1 VTAIYGLG
9 LSCPLGRTARSAVA
23 AITAGLCRFQLIDS
37 VLDSAGEAA
46 RASRMPSLSEEQPL
60 ERALFFARDALR
72 EALAGVQAL
81 GPCEMPIY
89 IATGGATQE
98 AERARLRE
106 ALSDAAPPTV
116 TLRWV
121 LNSISLGGR
130 AAGGAALTA
139 GIAAL
144 KNAPLV
150 LVGGL
155 DSQSA
160 DSTLAMLSA
169 NNMLLGDSNPD
180 GRIPGEGAA
189 FVLLGRPRVLRV
201 AAPLAFVTAIA
212 SAVDPR
218 PFSHPAPN
226 QAAGLSEVFA
236 ALRKTRTT
244 RVDRVVLAQSNERFW
259 GTELSLAY
267 LRNVELM
274 PEPMVTRQLA
284 FALGDC
290 RAAAFPMG
298 IAWTVVDFH
307 TRSAFARPHTPLRSA
322 LVYACSDDGA
332 VTGALLEAPQQH
344 TTDAQARRGS

>member
-1 VTAIYGLG
+1 MTAIYGVG

-23 AITAGLCRFQLIDS
+23 AIAAGISRFQLLES
-37 VLDSAGEAA
+37 VLDATGEAA
-46 RASRMPSLSEEQPL
+46 RASRMASLSEEQAL
-60 ERALFFARDALR
+60 GRALFFARDALR
-72 EALAGVQAL
+72 DA
-81 GPCEMPIY
+81 
-89 IATGGATQE
+89 IAELDPVTVYDIPVYVAAASMLTE
-98 AERARLRE
+98 AERAQLRD
-106 ALSDAAPPTV
+106 ALSAAAPPHV
-116 TLRWV
+116 SLRWV

-130 AAGGAALTA
+130 AAGGAALAA

-144 KNAPLV
+144 KSAPLV

-160 DSTLAMLSA
+160 DSRLAMLAS
-169 NNMLLGDSNPD
+169 NNMLLCDGNPD

-189 FVLLGRPRVLRV
+189 FVLLGRAKVLGR
-201 AAPLAFVTAIA
+201 AAPLGIITALA
-212 SAVDPR
+212 GALERR
-218 PFSHPAPN
+218 PFAHPQPS

-236 ALRKTRTT
+236 ALRKTRSS

-274 PEPMVTRQLA
+274 PEPMVTRHLA

-290 RAAAFPMG
+290 GAAAFLMG
-298 IAWTVVDFH
+298 MAWSVVDFH
-307 TRSAFARPHTPLRSA
+307 TRSAFARPHTSLRSA
-322 LVYACSDDGA
+322 LVYASSDDGA

-344 TTDAQARRGS
+344 TTDAQARRRS